1 MTRNIYIFFQHGQQI
16 LCIFGLWLVV
26 ESVGMKGQAGR
37 QLFYRDGQMC
47 GLRLSFSLLNPN
59 LSNFNK
65 VLPAYVF

>member
-37 QLFYRDGQMC
+37 QTTV
-47 GLRLSFSLLNPN
+47 LSRWADVWSAAEF
-59 LSNFNK
+59 
-65 VLPAYVF
+65 